1 MKLSAEKLSW
11 YRHRLAAMSAPEI
24 AHRVSET
31 VKRRLDRKKTA
42 TLQPFDRGA
51 LPEIPGLRSGIKNW
65 DIPAALLTEWQE
77 TTKKS
82 QAGEFFLLGQAWPPC
97 ANDHKWHLDPA
108 SGKFWPH
115 DVYCFDIDFRHAPSM
130 GDIKYVWELNRLQ
143 YLQPI
148 AALAYKRGDRA
159 LAVYCINEIIS
170 WIDHNPAHHGVNWAS
185 GIELALRVVGII
197 VVTTLVG
204 EYIDAAQRSKIW
216 GTLEAHG
223 QWLERYPSLY
233 SSANNHLVAEG
244 LGLFTLGA
252 LCPTLPL
259 AARWRKLGWDT
270 LCTAAQEQILPD
282 GVGAEQTLTYTSVVL
297 EMLLLGQH
305 IARAT
310 ATTIPEIYTDR
321 ITKGGIYLRW
331 FTDASGHQPYI
342 GDNDNARVLGVYTC
356 DENYVRAIL
365 GCIAA
370 VTGRADLTPPRL
382 EPHFRQA
389 IFGQAPVPDLDLQ
402 GVKNFAAGGY
412 TVGRHKTDA
421 HEIMLAF
428 DHGYLGYLSIAAHGH
443 ADALSLWLHLDGHP
457 VLIDAG
463 TYLYHSGGTWRDH
476 FRGTAAHNTLCL
488 EETSSSTMSGN
499 FNWARKANTRL
510 TGYEIGKDSWQ
521 AEAEHDG
528 YLEKFGVR
536 HRRRLR
542 VEPATGFAVE
552 DSLLGRGAHQVAIG
566 FLLHPSLRATS
577 DSQSVRVTRDGKLIL
592 RLVHTGGLTCRIDG
606 PDQLTNGWCSETF
619 GIKTATTRIV
629 FAGVLGVEKSV
640 TTNFFFD
647 EENKKTT

>member
-1 MKLSAEKLSW
+1 MKLSAEKLRW

-24 AHRVSET
+24 AHRVGENI
-31 VKRRLDRKKTA
+31 KRRLDRKKTA
-42 TLQPFDRGA
+42 MPQPYDRGA

-65 DIPAALLTEWQE
+65 DIPASLLAEWQE

-82 QAGEFFLLGQAWPPC
+82 QAGDFYLLGQAWPRC
-97 ANDHKWHLDPA
+97 ANNQKWHFDPA

-115 DVYCFDIDFRHAPSM
+115 DIYCFDIDFRHASGM

-148 AALAYKRGDRA
+148 AALACTRGDRA
-159 LAVYCINEIIS
+159 LAEYCINEIIG
-170 WIDHNPAHHGVNWAS
+170 WIDHNPPHRGVNWAS
-185 GIELALRVVGII
+185 GIELALRAVGILT
-197 VVTTLVG
+197 VTTLVG
-204 EYIDAAQRSKIW
+204 EYLDATQRSKIW
-216 GTLEAHG
+216 STLEAHG
-223 QWLERYPSLY
+223 HWLERYPSLY

-252 LCPTLPL
+252 LCTTMPSAT
-259 AARWRKLGWDT
+259 RWRDHGWKI
-270 LCTAAQEQILPD
+270 LCNAAQEQILPD

-297 EMLLLGQH
+297 EMLLLGLQ

-310 ATTIPEIYTDR
+310 ATLIPEIYTDR
-321 ITKGGIYLRW
+321 VTKGGIYLRW
-331 FTDASGHQPYI
+331 FTDASGNQPYI
-342 GDNDNARVLGVYTC
+342 GDNDNARVLGVYTG
-356 DENYVRAIL
+356 DENYVRSIL
-365 GCIAA
+365 GSIAA
-370 VTGRADLTPPRL
+370 VTGRTDLTPPRL

-389 IFGQAPVPDLDLQ
+389 IFGQAPAPDLDLQ
-402 GVKNFAAGGY
+402 GVKNFADGGY
-412 TVGRHKTDA
+412 TVGRHKTAA
-421 HEIMLAF
+421 HDIMLAF

-443 ADALSLWLHLDGHP
+443 ADALALWLHLDGHP

-476 FRGTAAHNTLCL
+476 FRSTAAHNTLCL
-488 EETSSSTMSGN
+488 EATSSSTMSGN
-499 FNWARKANTRL
+499 FNWAHKANARL

-521 AEAEHDG
+521 AEAEQDG

-542 VEPATGFAVE
+542 VEPAAGFSVE
-552 DSLLGRGAHQVAIG
+552 DSLLGRGTHQVAIG
-566 FLLHPSLRATS
+566 FLLHPNLRATS
-577 DSQSVRVTRDGKLIL
+577 DGQTVRVTRDGKVIL
-592 RLVHTGGLTCRIDG
+592 RLTHTGGLTCRIDTIDS
-606 PDQLTNGWCSETF
+606 PASGWCSETF

-629 FAGVLGVEKSV
+629 FFGAMAPDKAA

-647 EENKKTT
+647 EENGKTI